1 MSGVKGLSHVHGATP
16 RKCVCDFGFV
26 ITASQQK
33 GRSPAG
39 TVQLVLCGLKNAS
52 REAPA
57 LRLDAAVHGHQ
68 GNTHPVVHAVDVGVK
83 IYSVIWL
90 WP

>member
-26 ITASQQK
+26 ITAKGSQP
-33 GRSPAG
+33 RRYSTTCP
-39 TVQLVLCGLKNAS
+39 GLKNAS

-57 LRLDAAVHGHQ
+57 LRLDAVVHGHQ
-68 GNTHPVVHAVDVGVK
+68 GNTHPVVHAVDVGVE

>member
-1 MSGVKGLSHVHGATP
+1 MSMALLRVSVSVISGLS
-16 RKCVCDFGFV
+16 
-26 ITASQQK
+26 SQQK

-39 TVQLVLCGLKNAS
+39 TVQLVHCGLKNAS

-57 LRLDAAVHGHQ
+57 LRLDAVVHGHQ
-68 GNTHPVVHAVDVGVK
+68 GNTHPVVHAVDVGVE